1 MHNSYKRAARLS
13 AFGAAAALAASGL
26 MVAPAVADDA
36 PAPTTTV
43 EELAPQALAI
53 PGVVGVTTNGTD
65 IFIKVDDSA
74 DGSGGMQA
82 NSKSADVTSQAN
94 ALAAQFAGVQV
105 VEGTIMK
112 ATSTDEVVG
121 GAGIAMGYDENSAQG
136 VCSVGFNAWSPEGEP
151 AVLTAGHCVGDFTN
165 VLTTVPS
172 GDDAA
177 GGEQASLLAS
187 LGTFGFSQ
195 FGMPGTQPIDPNDPP
210 ANVDI
215 ATDIAVIDNI
225 NPDLTLLPAVTNWG
239 AEAAAN
245 DDLAADTVP
254 VTSVAEAQI
263 GDHLFRSGRT
273 SGAYSGTV
281 TERGVQLIGDDE
293 GNAFPV
299 YGFQA
304 IADDTSLDF
313 SQGGDSG
320 GSVIRDDGAALGTVS
335 GSPGPGQ
342 PGDETAWF
350 ADLPHALDVVREN
363 AGDYQV
369 MLDIAEPTIT
379 KDSTA
384 VSTTFEG
391 TAPANSDVTI
401 KGDIEATATADADGA
416 FTFDAPAEVG
426 SFDIELTA
434 EQGFNVSDT
443 VSATVTTTD
452 KPKPTPTP
460 TPTETPKPTPTP
472 TPTETPKPTPTPTPT
487 ETPKPT
493 PTPTETPEPTV
504 PDAPGI
510 TSPENESVTTEA
522 VTAITGTGEPGAE
535 ISLSGDAEGTTTVGD
550 DGTWSVSTELG
561 FGEYTVGAVQAVE
574 GTASEARWVSFVVAP
589 GSPSIVTPEDGAS
602 YTEGELPA
610 VVGESPINGASV
622 KVVLE
627 GTADASST
635 LGTAT
640 VDGGTWTVDLPSDL
654 APGEYTVKANQTAGG
669 VTSGSVSTTFE
680 VVASGAG
687 GGEQPTPEPT
697 EPGLAP
703 TGADTASAV
712 APVAGGAA
720 VVMLAGI
727 TLLVIRRMKRA

>member
-26 MVAPAVADDA
+26 MVAPAAADDA
-36 PAPTTTV
+36 PVPTITV
-43 EELAPQALAI
+43 EELAPQAFAI

-105 VEGTIMK
+105 VEGTIME

-121 GAGIAMGYDENSAQG
+121 GAGIAMGYDEQSAQG

-195 FGMPGTQPIDPNDPP
+195 FGMPGTQPIDPANPP

-350 ADLPHALDVVREN
+350 ADLPHALDVIREN

-369 MLDIAEPTIT
+369 MLDIAEPKVT
-379 KDSTA
+379 TA
-384 VSTTFEG
+384 KAERGGVFEG
-391 TAPANSDVTI
+391 TAPANADVKI
-401 KGDIEATATADADGA
+401 SGDIEATVPADENGNFSFPAPDEVG
-416 FTFDAPAEVG
+416 TFDITLQA
-426 SFDIELTA
+426 T
-434 EQGFNVSDT
+434 QGFNVSDKT
-443 VSATVTTTD
+443 NATV
-452 KPKPTPTP
+452 
-460 TPTETPKPTPTP
+460 ETSQIK
-472 TPTETPKPTPTPTPT
+472 
-487 ETPKPT
+487 
-493 PTPTETPEPTV
+493 V
-504 PDAPGI
+504 DAPGI
-510 TSPENESVTTEA
+510 TSPENEASSTSA
-522 VTAITGTGEPGAE
+522 VTEITGTGTPGAE
-535 ISLSGDAEGTTTVGD
+535 VELQGDAEGTAKVNE
-550 DGTWSVSTELG
+550 DGNWSVSTELG
-561 FGEYTVGAVQAVE
+561 FGAYTVGATQSVSGV
-574 GTASEARWVSFVVAP
+574 TSEARWVSFQVVPGAP
-589 GSPSIVTPEDGAS
+589 TLVTPQDGA
-602 YTEGELPA
+602 TLEEGQLTA
-610 VVGESPINGASV
+610 VVGESPISGAEV
-622 KVVLE
+622 KVLVE
-627 GTADASST
+627 NADGVVARGTAS
-635 LGTAT
+635 
-640 VDGGTWTVDLPSDL
+640 VDGGSWIAELSDAL
-654 APGEYTVKANQTAGG
+654 APGTYTVKATQSIDG
-669 VTSGSVSTTFE
+669 VSSSSVSADFE
-680 VVASGAG
+680 VVAAGAG
-687 GGEQPTPEPT
+687 GGGGEEPT
-697 EPGLAP
+697 EAPTAAPTETPGPGGLAP
-703 TGADTASAV
+703 TGVDTASVV

-720 VVMLAGI
+720 VILLAGI
-727 TLLVIRRMKRA
+727 TLLVIRRVKSA